1 MGRVAAPAR
10 AIHYSA
16 MHLLFPLVVIIST
29 DIDLTSGIS
38 VSSRHGRNMR
48 FVKRDAISKALL
60 EGRQGVAVAGITWLL
75 PPLSIY

>member
-1 MGRVAAPAR
+1 MGRVAGAAR

-16 MHLLFPLVVIIST
+16 MHLLFPLFLIIST
-29 DIDLTSGIS
+29 SIDLTAGIS

-48 FVKRDAISKALL
+48 FVKRDALSKALL
-60 EGRQGVAVAGITWLL
+60 EGRQGVAVIGIAWLL